1 MNDFQQTAFNTID
14 AINKNDE
21 AKFYE
26 GVAKMAEKKHV
37 NSEAIV
43 FEICKILFA
52 RSCMRRGFTVD
63 AISKKRPQPKK
74 EYIS

>member
-43 FEICKILFA
+43 FEICKILYEEGLY
-52 RSCMRRGFTVD
+52 RGRN
-63 AISKKRPQPKK
+63 K
-74 EYIS
+74 